1 MQDITITALVQIALA
16 VNLGALCAIIAY
28 LGIDKAQRY
37 IRTHSMISHEV
48 LETLNYER
56 ETGQFT
62 FPWLK
67 AVVDPEPNSEPE
79 VAEIRM
85 FKRDG
90 TLDRRYKV
98 NRDYQVAQ
106 E

>member
-16 VNLGALCAIIAY
+16 VNLGALCAILVY

-67 AVVDPEPNSEPE
+67 AVVEPDSDREPE

-85 FKRDG
+85 YKRDG
-90 TLDRRYKV
+90 SLDMRYKV
-98 NRDYQVAQ
+98 NLDYQLAQ